1 MRTRGA
7 MTAAAAAAAA
17 AVLWVAATA
26 ATATTATATAAGVTT
41 TTGATI
47 GGGGAPA
54 TSVALPFPTL
64 RRAAPRPRW
73 ARDASV
79 HLGMSLAPFCD
90 TSLTHAQLATS
101 IRSMRDAG
109 VRHVSINVFGTQA
122 TEWASAITYGTSADC
137 AVTTPMVRW
146 LVRRVHAAGMRVFL
160 KPHVD
165 LANGHWRGEIR
176 PSAAWFA
183 SYRAFIWSW
192 AVVARQEGVA
202 TFSVGVEKK
211 RTLGHVGEWLRII
224 KGVRARFPGEVTYC
238 SNWDSYMAVS
248 PKMWRELDFIGINA
262 YFPLRSTS
270 NDGKPSP
277 MVRQLRDAW
286 EGHAA
291 HISSWKGRIGLP
303 AKRVIFT
310 EAGFKSIANSVQ
322 QPYAWRATSGVP
334 VDLKLQRDAYDALMS
349 TMSRYAWWKGVYW
362 WTWEH
367 RQLAFDGDR
376 GYSPQ
381 HKPAEGVVRFFYKR
395 RLRAPL
401 HIRIA
406 SFERG
411 TAGWTAVPL
420 PTPRRR
426 AAKRRAAS
434 AKGRARAAARK
445 RRGTKATATPRKGK
459 GKAKSPRRRTARW
472 LTPLTQTATS
482 RAASTAAAR
491 AHRARSSPRRRLTVL
506 RATPPSVTSMGV
518 THGRRAL
525 LLRRTGDGR
534 RWDATARLG
543 NDVASAVA
551 WATARGREGP
561 SNALPLL
568 EMDVTFAARPA
579 GVWARSARGR
589 GPPPWAGLRLAIA
602 STGAR
607 ERSWALRV
615 AGVSSARDGAAAVTQ
630 HVAMPLRTWPSLVGK
645 PRGVVL
651 TLGLEGSWGGD
662 AAALTVYID
671 NLCVTR
677 MSRIPPPW
685 E

>member
-1 MRTRGA
+1 
-7 MTAAAAAAAA
+7 MTAAAAAV
-17 AVLWVAATA
+17 AVVLFVAAATA
-26 ATATTATATAAGVTT
+26 ATAAV
-41 TTGATI
+41 
-47 GGGGAPA
+47 GGGAPA
-54 TSVALPFPTL
+54 TSLALPSTL
-64 RRAAPRPRW
+64 RASAPPGRW

-90 TSLTHAQLATS
+90 TRLTHPQLATS
-101 IRSMRDAG
+101 IRSMRAAG

-122 TEWASAITYGTSADC
+122 TEWTTNITYGTSSAC
-137 AVTTPMVRW
+137 VVTTPMVRW

-183 SYRAFIWSW
+183 SYRRFILSW
-192 AVVARQEGVA
+192 ATIAREEGVE

-224 KGVRARFPGEVTYC
+224 KGVRQRFPGEVTYC

-262 YFPLRSTS
+262 YFPLRSAS
-270 NDGKPSP
+270 GSGKPAP
-277 MVRQLRDAW
+277 MLRQLREAW

-291 HISSWKGRIGLP
+291 HISKWKGRIGLP

-322 QPYAWRATSGVP
+322 HPYVWQSTSSVP
-334 VDLKLQRDAYDALMS
+334 VDLKLQRDAYTALMS

-362 WTWEH
+362 WTWED

-381 HKPAEGVVRFFYKR
+381 HKPAEGVVRFYYKR
-395 RLRAPL
+395 HLWAPL

-406 SFERG
+406 SFELG

-420 PTPRRR
+420 PKAQRRAVKGRAAAEKAVVKRKAAATINTSAAR
-426 AAKRRAAS
+426 AAKRRAAA
-434 AKGRARAAARK
+434 AKRRERVAAARRRALAAARK
-445 RRGTKATATPRKGK
+445 TGVAQAKAT
-459 GKAKSPRRRTARW
+459 SPRRRTARW
-472 LTPLTQTATS
+472 LTSLTQTATA
-482 RAASTAAAR
+482 RAAASTTVR
-491 AHRARSSPRRRLTVL
+491 MRPQPQTPRRRPTIV
-506 RATPPSVTSMGV
+506 RATSPAGPSMGV

-534 RWDATARLG
+534 RWDATARLDARVTS
-543 NDVASAVA
+543 DVVWAASL
-551 WATARGREGP
+551 GHEGP
-561 SNALPLL
+561 GKVPPML

-579 GVWARSARGR
+579 GVWAPGR
-589 GPPPWAGLRLAIA
+589 GPAARRGGPPTWAGLRLAIA

-607 ERSWALRV
+607 APSWSVRV
-615 AGVSSARDGAAAVTQ
+615 AGVTAARDGAAPVTR
-630 HVAMPLRTWPSLVGK
+630 HVAMPLRAWRSLVGK
-645 PRGVVL
+645 PRGVRL

-662 AAALTVYID
+662 DGGA
-671 NLCVTR
+671 VTCDR
-677 MSRIPPPW
+677 LITCA
-685 E
+685 